1 MKRTMTVASRTGK
14 TEDFMRKTYA
24 FLLDLKTLHFY
35 RTFIFKQ
42 QYEITNFWVV
52 WERDANL
59 QVILVSVQNSLS

>member
-35 RTFIFKQ
+35 RTFSFKQ
-42 QYEITNFWVV
+42 QCEITNFWVV
-52 WERDANL
+52 
-59 QVILVSVQNSLS
+59 